1 MSSSAKRRFFGVVVL
16 FAILV
21 DLSVA
26 DPETVDGLLK
36 KRSEP
41 PPPEMK
47 LQQGSRVLSAPSPVA
62 PGLLYPHAPAP
73 ARQRV
78 HFGGGGGFRQ
88 DSLGRNLHPGYPSR
102 NGKAIYLGII
112 FLHIARVLNL
122 LLLAYPQINIK
133 PRRVPPN

>member
-1 MSSSAKRRFFGVVVL
+1 MSSSAKRRFFVAVVIFI

-36 KRSEP
+36 KRSEQP

-47 LQQGSRVLSAPSPVA
+47 QQQGSSVVSAPSPVA

-73 ARQRV
+73 ARRRV
-78 HFGGGGGFRQ
+78 YFGGGGGFRQ
-88 DSLGRNLHPGYPSR
+88 DSLGRSLHPGYPSR

-122 LLLAYPQINIK
+122 LLLVYPL
-133 PRRVPPN
+133 